1 MKIIKSSD
9 LNWILNKEEDVWIG
23 LNSKLEPDS
32 RLGISHAKLEPNQE
46 LKTHY
51 HNRPDNGHE
60 VFFFYQ
66 NGKIILKTKQGE
78 KEIEINEPIYLMFKT
93 REEHGIKNIGQKPIE
108 FQLIYVPKFQE
119 GEVYLKE

>member
-9 LNWILNKEEDVWIG
+9 LNWILNKKEDVWIG
-23 LNSKLEPDS
+23 LNSKLEPDN

-60 VFFFYQ
+60 AVT
-66 NGKIILKTKQGE
+66 N
-78 KEIEINEPIYLMFKT
+78 
-93 REEHGIKNIGQKPIE
+93 RVRVGQFSTVDNTDLSPPANCR
-108 FQLIYVPKFQE
+108 LPD
-119 GEVYLKE
+119 G